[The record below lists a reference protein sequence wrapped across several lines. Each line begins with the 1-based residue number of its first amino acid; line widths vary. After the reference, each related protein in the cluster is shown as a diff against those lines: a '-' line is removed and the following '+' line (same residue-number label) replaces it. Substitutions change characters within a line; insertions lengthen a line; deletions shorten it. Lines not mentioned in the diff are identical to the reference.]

1 MNQGEGCCCEPGT
14 GRFGRRFYNQSEKA
28 QKLED
33 YKRDLEKELA
43 AVSEEIEKSR
53 K

>member
-1 MNQGEGCCCEPGT
+1 MNRGEGCCCGSAT
-14 GRFGRRFYNQSEKA
+14 GRFGRRFYTQSEKA

-33 YKRDLEKELA
+33 YKRDLEKELT